1 MKALKEVIKAL
12 SYCDNGK
19 FNNQCKECP
28 YFGIEFCLKERK
40 EDALYYLIAYEDGF
54 YVFDKLKENLK
65 KEKEKY
71 NEAIQHCNKLEK
83 KYKNMINNLIQENK

>member
-1 MKALKEVIKAL
+1 MLHPNKRREAIK
-12 SYCDNGK
+12 
-19 FNNQCKECP
+19 Q
-28 YFGIEFCLKERK
+28 
-40 EDALYYLIAYEDGF
+40 IAYEDGF